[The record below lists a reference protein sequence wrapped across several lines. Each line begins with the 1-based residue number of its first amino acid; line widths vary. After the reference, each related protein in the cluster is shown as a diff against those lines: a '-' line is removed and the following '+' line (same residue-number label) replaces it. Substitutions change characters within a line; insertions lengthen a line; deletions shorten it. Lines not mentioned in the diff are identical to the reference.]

1 MLILTDQ
8 YIYNIVVTCV
18 KAPSGKVDSTVKYI
32 SHRVYCIAK
41 DMKILNVLTVC
52 IRFFKIVRIDNF
64 VIIINLKKILFP
76 LLTLTSDKV
85 TFPLVHADVLKL
97 RCQLYFVSSV
107 SLHKSTLTESLMACF
122 SSEPIFLYKVCFLFL
137 LLATPMMDI
146 AQYNL

>member
-18 KAPSGKVDSTVKYI
+18 KASSGKIDSTVKYI

-64 VIIINLKKILFP
+64 VIIINLQKILFP

-97 RCQLYFVSSV
+97 RC
-107 SLHKSTLTESLMACF
+107 
-122 SSEPIFLYKVCFLFL
+122 
-137 LLATPMMDI
+137 
-146 AQYNL
+146 